1 MQHQP
6 DEPAPDGSHTASTTA
21 STDDPVDPRFV
32 FDFSYTD
39 PEGPGQRW
47 STWRS
52 VQPLCRGPE
61 PRPGWVVTDDGA
73 VDTDL
78 GVLKTGK
85 EAEVFLLERAVPDG
99 GPSAVM
105 AAKRYRDRDH
115 RSFHRSASYTEGWST
130 RRSRD
135 ARAVKARS
143 TYGRELA
150 AAQWANAEWEALKRL
165 WSAGVSVPYPV
176 QVDGTEILMEYFSV
190 DGLPAPRLA
199 QARPGPALL
208 REYFEQ
214 LRAAMSALTRHGIAH
229 GDLSAY
235 NILAAGDRI
244 VVIDLP
250 QAVDIVGNAQGFD
263 FLMRDCANVC
273 AWFRK
278 RGLDP
283 TIADEGVLFADL
295 VAAAF

>member
-1 MQHQP
+1 
-6 DEPAPDGSHTASTTA
+6 
-21 STDDPVDPRFV
+21 
-32 FDFSYTD
+32 
-39 PEGPGQRW
+39 
-47 STWRS
+47 
-52 VQPLCRGPE
+52 
-61 PRPGWVVTDDGA
+61 
-73 VDTDL
+73 
-78 GVLKTGK
+78 
-85 EAEVFLLERAVPDG
+85 
-99 GPSAVM
+99 
-105 AAKRYRDRDH
+105 
-115 RSFHRSASYTEGWST
+115 
-130 RRSRD
+130 
-135 ARAVKARS
+135 
-143 TYGRELA
+143 
-150 AAQWANAEWEALKRL
+150 
-165 WSAGVSVPYPV
+165 
-176 QVDGTEILMEYFSV
+176 MEFISV

-214 LRAAMSALTRHGIAH
+214 LRAAMSALTRQGIAH